1 MASASSDSVSVDEIN
16 ELLTCCM
23 CLETLH
29 EPRSLPKL
37 PCFHNFC
44 KVCLGEYIL
53 LFKKSTLHML
63 AWVPQNRNISYPVM
77 VNLIQGWK
85 D

>member
-29 EPRSLPKL
+29 EPRSL